1 MYLASCKAFLSPQDK
16 YANTSVI
23 VTLNQVN
30 SYDKL
35 HFLFFLIGYQAWYNG
50 VTKKKKSLATESREI
65 LSTL

>member
-23 VTLNQVN
+23 VTLKQVN

-50 VTKKKKSLATESREI
+50 VAKKKKCLLLQKAEKF
-65 LSTL
+65 